1 MKKVIFLVML
11 VVFLLG
17 LASESNAQIPECTY
31 GNRLYDP
38 TRCYELTTQTTNLS
52 SSRDILD
59 ILVRIGGFLVV
70 VASIIAGIVIIVA
83 GLFYMS
89 AGSDTGRLT
98 TAKAI
103 FKNGII
109 GALILFAAGTII
121 GTIAFLA
128 TNPWGFFS

>member
-1 MKKVIFLVML
+1 MKKVVFLVML
-11 VVFLLG
+11 LTFLFG

-31 GNRLYDP
+31 GSGLYNP
-38 TRCYELTTQTTNLS
+38 TRCYELTTQTTNLT

-59 ILVRIGGFLVV
+59 ILVRVGGYLVV
-70 VASIIAGIVIIVA
+70 VASIMGGIVIIVA

-89 AGSDTGRLT
+89 AGCDTGRLT

-128 TNPWGFFS
+128 TDPWSFFS